1 MINVSGLEFA
11 YRQSPAKAIK
21 GISFD
26 IGDGEI
32 FGFLGPSG
40 AGKTTTQRIIIGL
53 LRGYQGS
60 VELMGKE
67 RKEWGKDIFE
77 KIGVAFDFPNL
88 YEKLTAFENLD
99 LLGSYYKNNSLN
111 KDELLDSVGLLAG

>member
-1 MINVSGLEFA
+1 MIKVNGLEFA
-11 YRQSPAKAIK
+11 YRKSPGKAIK

-26 IGDGEI
+26 IDDGEI

-60 VELMGKE
+60 VDVMGKE
-67 RKEWGKDIFE
+67 RIMWGKDIFE

-88 YEKLTAFENLD
+88 YEK
-99 LLGSYYKNNSLN
+99 
-111 KDELLDSVGLLAG
+111 